1 MQRSRSKTLFGILQ
15 AIEEVESFLA
25 ETSKERFLSSRQLQL
40 AVEREFEIMGEALN
54 RLLRLDETAFGEIRD
69 AHKIVGLRNV
79 IAHGYDIIDYE
90 IIWDAATKDVGLL
103 RADVERLLKEG

>member
-1 MQRSRSKTLFGILQ
+1 MQRSRSKTLFDVLQ
-15 AIEEVESFLA
+15 AIEEMRAFLVETNKEQFL
-25 ETSKERFLSSRQLQL
+25 ESRQLQL

-54 RLLRLDETAFGEIRD
+54 RLLRLDEAAFGEIRD

-90 IIWDAATKDVGLL
+90 IIWDAATKEVGLL
-103 RADVERLLKEG
+103 QADVERLLEK